1 MIKYIAATDT
11 LPLRSKVLRKDAPL
25 AQCVFPADEVEGGFH
40 LGYFAGRSLV
50 CIATFYPEDCVEQG
64 IGGFRLRGMATDPAF
79 MGKGYGAELIKF
91 AINELRSANA
101 SYIWCDARSSAVG
114 FYKKLGFELISDEF
128 DLRGIGPHFKMIKI
142 IQ

>member
-25 AQCVFPADEVEGGFH
+25 EQCVFPADEVKGGFH
-40 LGYFAGRSLV
+40 LGYFAGTSLV
-50 CIATFYPEDCVEQG
+50 CIATFYPEDCAEQG

-91 AINELRSANA
+91 AINKLRSVNA
-101 SYIWCDARSSAVG
+101 SYIWCDARSLAVG
-114 FYKKLGFELISDEF
+114 FYKKLGFEFISEEF
-128 DLRGIGPHFKMIKI
+128 EVTGIGPHFKMIKI